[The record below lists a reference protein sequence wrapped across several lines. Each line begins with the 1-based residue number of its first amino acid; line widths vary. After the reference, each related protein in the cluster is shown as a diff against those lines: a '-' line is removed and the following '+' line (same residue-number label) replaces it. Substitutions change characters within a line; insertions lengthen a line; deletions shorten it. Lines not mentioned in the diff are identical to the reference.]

1 MRTRPLSR
9 GPRRGQ
15 AGVVLFV
22 ALIVL
27 VSMSLA
33 GIAIMRSVGSGV
45 MVASNLAFKQ
55 TTTAGAER
63 GVEAAK
69 TWLVAQSGSKLDN
82 SDLGNGYHS
91 KWGNFDPLTYDW
103 SKDTVSLAADTA
115 GTAVRYIVHRLCL
128 VDNMSV
134 NAPTQQCVMKSVSTE
149 KCIGCS
155 LGGTSYG
162 VSNLKS
168 KVSPY
173 YRVTVRSDGPKSTV
187 SYVQVVLD

>member
-1 MRTRPLSR
+1 MRSLPFSSGAPHRQT
-9 GPRRGQ
+9 
-15 AGVVLFV
+15 GVVLFV

-45 MVASNLAFKQ
+45 LVASNLAFKQ

-82 SDLGNGYHS
+82 SDKANGYHS
-91 KWGNFDPLTYDW
+91 AWGAFDPLTYDW
-103 SKDTVSLAADTA
+103 TKDTVSLAADGAAT
-115 GTAVRYIVHRLCL
+115 TLRYVVHRLCL
-128 VDNMSV
+128 TENASI
-134 NAPTQQCVMKSVSTE
+134 NAPAQQCVMKSVSTE
-149 KCIGCS
+149 KCVGCS

-162 VSNLKS
+162 TSNLKS

-173 YRVTVRSDGPKSTV
+173 YRVTVRSDGPKNTV